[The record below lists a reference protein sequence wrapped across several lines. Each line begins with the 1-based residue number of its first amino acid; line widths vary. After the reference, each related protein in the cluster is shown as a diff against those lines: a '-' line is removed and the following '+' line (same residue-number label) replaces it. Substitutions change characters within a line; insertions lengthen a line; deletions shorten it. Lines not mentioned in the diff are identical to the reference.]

1 MLMTDEMKVFH
12 LDNWMAVQ
20 WVVTM
25 AVLWVGMMAALL
37 AD

>member
-12 LDNWMAVQ
+12 LDNWL
-20 WVVTM
+20 

-37 AD
+37 VD